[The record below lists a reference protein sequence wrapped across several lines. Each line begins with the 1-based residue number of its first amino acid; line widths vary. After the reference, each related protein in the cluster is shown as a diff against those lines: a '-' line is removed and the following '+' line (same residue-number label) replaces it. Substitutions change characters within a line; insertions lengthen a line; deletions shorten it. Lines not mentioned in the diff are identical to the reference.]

1 MSCRLYHN
9 QREDLTN
16 IISRYTPVT
25 LQIVLY
31 GSNMLPLNINNAIFE
46 AVHNISKKVKDFN
59 TAMKLL
65 FSVVFIAPLGST
77 LCIFFFLRA
86 ALFLTL

>member
-9 QREDLTN
+9 QRVDRTT

-46 AVHNISKKVKDFN
+46 AVHKYINESKRF
-59 TAMKLL
+59 
-65 FSVVFIAPLGST
+65 
-77 LCIFFFLRA
+77 
-86 ALFLTL
+86 

>member
-9 QREDLTN
+9 KRVDLTN

-46 AVHNISKKVKDFN
+46 AVHKYVK
-59 TAMKLL
+59 
-65 FSVVFIAPLGST
+65 
-77 LCIFFFLRA
+77 
-86 ALFLTL
+86 